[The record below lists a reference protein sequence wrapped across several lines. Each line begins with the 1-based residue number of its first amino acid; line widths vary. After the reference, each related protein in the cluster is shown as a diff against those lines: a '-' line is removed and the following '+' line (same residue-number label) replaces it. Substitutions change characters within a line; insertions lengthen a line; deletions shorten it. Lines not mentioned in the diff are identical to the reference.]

1 MVGALG
7 HRMRDIFDGWYA
19 QAALSEHFFVV
30 CRRCEQV
37 KTRVGACC
45 DLLLREGTYHD
56 GGSVK
61 NSRPEG
67 LSSRVHSERAS
78 SLSGK

>member
-30 CRRCEQV
+30 LQ
-37 KTRVGACC
+37 A
-45 DLLLREGTYHD
+45 L
-56 GGSVK
+56 
-61 NSRPEG
+61 
-67 LSSRVHSERAS
+67 
-78 SLSGK
+78 